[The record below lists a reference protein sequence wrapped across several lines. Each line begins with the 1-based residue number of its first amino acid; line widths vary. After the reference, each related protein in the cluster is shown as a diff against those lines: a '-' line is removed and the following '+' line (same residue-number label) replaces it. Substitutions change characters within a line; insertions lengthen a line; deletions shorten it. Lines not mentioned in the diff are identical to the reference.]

1 MARPL
6 SRQLLAVLAG
16 FVLLGSVVACGGN
29 AGSGLVPGGAGGA
42 ASSSSSTGAPS
53 VSTAD
58 GKHGD
63 EDCDGRKSSSSSKS
77 GHDDD
82 DCTPAPTASPTN
94 GGGGSTTITTY
105 QTIRPLALYSG
116 SNVIDFLVTPV
127 SFPQTLIPLNSGLQK
142 TDQFTVPMTC
152 AVPAVTTP
160 QPFAAGKRAAVASAT
175 PPPTPTPTNLPVSN
189 CVIVAYAGTST
200 TAIPVTGP
208 ASIDGANLIFPA
220 TSPGVNYTIGVSYT
234 FYVAIATT
242 TVVPGSPSPSPSVSP
257 CAKNNDKDHGNGHD
271 GDRHEDDH
279 GNHKDCGHHYGDD
292 DDGDGGHHH

>member
-16 FVLLGSVVACGGN
+16 LVLLGSVVACGGS
-29 AGSGLVPGGAGGA
+29 AGSGLVPAGSGG
-42 ASSSSSTGAPS
+42 ASSSSSSGAPS
-53 VSTAD
+53 VSAANS
-58 GKHGD
+58 GHSD
-63 EDCDGRKSSSSSKS
+63 EDCDGRKASSSNKSS
-77 GHDDD
+77 HDDD
-82 DCTPAPTASPTN
+82 GCTPAPTASPTS
-94 GGGGSTTITTY
+94 GGGSTTITTY

-127 SFPQTLIPLNSGLQK
+127 SVAPTFIPLNTGVQK

-152 AVPAVTTP
+152 AVPAATP
-160 QPFAAGKRAAVASAT
+160 QPLAADKRGAAVTASAT

-189 CVIVAYAGTST
+189 CLIVAYAGTST

-242 TVVPGSPSPSPSVSP
+242 TVVPGGPSPSPAP
-257 CAKNNDKDHGNGHD
+257 CAKKNDKGHGNGHD
-271 GDRHEDDH
+271 GDRREDDN

-292 DDGDGGHHH
+292 DDGDGGHSH